1 MYVFVTPLEV
11 VDYAFV
17 CQLFLHDE
25 EVLEK
30 LYYSFIDV
38 KVIELCDHCF
48 LILQILFILVDQG
61 IALIDNTS
69 DVIENLCVSLF
80 LKV

>member
-1 MYVFVTPLEV
+1 MVTHNCSAKLWYIVFKINQVFALLVRDHIIKVDVFVAPFKV

-17 CQLFLHDE
+17 CQLLLHDE

-38 KVIELCDHCF
+38 KVIELSDHCF
-48 LILQILFILVDQG
+48 LIL
-61 IALIDNTS
+61 
-69 DVIENLCVSLF
+69 
-80 LKV
+80 

>member
-1 MYVFVTPLEV
+1 MYVFVAPFEV

-17 CQLFLHDE
+17 CQLLLHDE

-30 LYYSFIDV
+30 LYYSLIDV

-48 LILQILFILVDQG
+48 LIL
-61 IALIDNTS
+61 
-69 DVIENLCVSLF
+69 
-80 LKV
+80 